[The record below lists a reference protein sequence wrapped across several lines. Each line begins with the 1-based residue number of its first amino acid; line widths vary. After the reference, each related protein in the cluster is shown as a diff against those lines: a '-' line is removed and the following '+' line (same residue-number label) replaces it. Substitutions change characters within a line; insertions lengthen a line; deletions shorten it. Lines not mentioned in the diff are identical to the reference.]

1 MGKANNKLKI
11 SVHSDLHTEFFGESL
26 FYQDETFLSI
36 KSEDLDYLFL
46 AGDIGNLR
54 SMSVFF
60 EQLRNQIPVNS
71 KTKIIY
77 VLGNHEHYG
86 LSYSESLRDYRELC
100 LSKEYDIILLEDE
113 VFVDD
118 ERKVL
123 IYGGTLWSDFEL
135 ANNSKQSQ
143 DWAGKNVSDYFY
155 IQQMSFPVN
164 KPITPEMT
172 KNIFNQ
178 TMNNIQKWFTD
189 PQYADYKKI
198 AVTHFLPL
206 KECIHPKHTDYIK
219 GAYWASHRP
228 DIVSLAD
235 VWIYGHSHD
244 NINQDVDISGKKVK
258 MISNQLG
265 YLNENY
271 LSNFKDLYN
280 VSDKSL
286 SLPNGYRIDHLVEI

>member
-11 SVHSDLHTEFFGESL
+11 SVHSDLHTEFFGESF

-36 KSEDLDYLFL
+36 KPDELDYLFL
-46 AGDIGNLR
+46 AGDIGNLQ

-77 VLGNHEHYG
+77 ILGNHEHYG
-86 LSYSESLRDYRELC
+86 LSYNESLRDYRELC
-100 LSKEYDIILLEDE
+100 LNQEYDIILLEDE
-113 VFVDD
+113 MFVDD

-135 ANNSKQSQ
+135 GNNAKKSQ
-143 DWAGKNVSDYFY
+143 DWAGKNVSDYSY
-155 IQQMSFPVN
+155 IQQTPFPVN

-178 TMNNIQKWFTD
+178 TMNNIKKWFTD
-189 PQYADYKKI
+189 PKYADYKKI

-206 KECIHPKHTDYIK
+206 KDYIK

-244 NINQDVDISGKKVK
+244 NINQDVEISGKSKAVK
-258 MISNQLG
+258 LISNQLG

-271 LSNFKDLYN
+271 LKNFKDLYN
-280 VSDKSL
+280 ISDKSL
-286 SLPNGYRIDHLVEI
+286 PLPNGYRFDHLVEI